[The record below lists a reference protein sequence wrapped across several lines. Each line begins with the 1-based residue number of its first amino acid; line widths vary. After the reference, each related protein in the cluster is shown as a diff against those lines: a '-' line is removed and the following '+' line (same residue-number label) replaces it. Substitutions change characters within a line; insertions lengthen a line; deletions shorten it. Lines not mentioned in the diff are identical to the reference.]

1 MSPEGALPCASRGR
15 SACGWLLS
23 YNNARFLPAAV
34 AGVLAQQAPLRL
46 LFSDNQS
53 QDGALDVLKQLAA
66 QSDREIEV
74 QSGPGTGVAG
84 HMNACMARTPED
96 CVVVFHDDDVSY
108 PQRAGRLLECLHGG
122 SAVVGSRFR
131 PVDAA
136 GASRT
141 DCSGHAQTRWDH
153 RQLAGGQEIFVFGCS
168 MAFHRRVFDDF
179 GPIPGEAWQE
189 DIVIGFRGA
198 LLGGVEQLSEVLL
211 DRRLTGHNASHFEPS
226 GADVPF
232 ELRLRAK
239 IARHRRQVSG
249 VLASHRADL
258 ARAQALGH
266 VGAALARRIQRRLI
280 DYYQHMLDLGEAVAA
295 DDPRATR
302 RALWALLG
310 HWHSRRWA
318 MAWLLRAWLGPG
330 PRLDR
335 LLGRWFG
342 CG

>member
-1 MSPEGALPCASRGR
+1 MSLESALSQQPHKGG
-15 SACGWLLS
+15 ACGWLLS

-34 AGVLAQQAPLRL
+34 AGVLAQHAPLRL

-66 QSDREIEV
+66 ESEREIAV
-74 QSGPGTGVAG
+74 QTGPGTGVAG
-84 HMNACMARTPED
+84 HMNACMARTSEAHI
-96 CVVVFHDDDVSY
+96 VVFHDDDVSY
-108 PQRAGRLLECLHGG
+108 PQRAGRLLERLQRG

-131 PVDAA
+131 PVNAE
-136 GASRT
+136 GAPVT
-141 DCSGHAQTRWDH
+141 DCSGHAQTEWGH
-153 RQLAGGQEIFVFGCS
+153 RHLARGQEIFVFGCS
-168 MAFHRRVFDDF
+168 MGFHRRVFDDF
-179 GPIPGEAWQE
+179 GPIPVEAWQE

-198 LLGGVEQLSEVLL
+198 LLDRVEQLPEVLL
-211 DRRLTGHNASHFEPS
+211 DRRLTGHNASHFAPS
-226 GADVPF
+226 SAALSF
-232 ELRLRAK
+232 EQRLHAK
-239 IARHRRQVSG
+239 IALHRRQVAG
-249 VLASHRADL
+249 VLASHRTDL

-280 DYYQHMLDLGEAVAA
+280 DYYQHMLDLGDAVAA
-295 DDPRATR
+295 DDPRAIR
-302 RALWALLG
+302 RALRPLLG

-342 CG
+342 C